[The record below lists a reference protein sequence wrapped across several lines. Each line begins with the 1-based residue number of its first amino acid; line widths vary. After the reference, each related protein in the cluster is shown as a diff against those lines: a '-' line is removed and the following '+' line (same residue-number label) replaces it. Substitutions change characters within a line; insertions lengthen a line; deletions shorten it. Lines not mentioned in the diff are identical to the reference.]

1 MLDYAQARRLMVDC
15 QLRTFDVTDIPV
27 LDAFDAIPR
36 ERFVP
41 ADREMFA
48 YIDQPVALGS
58 EDGEIRYAPAP
69 MVLARLLQALVVK
82 PGARALDVATGL
94 GYGAALLH
102 RLGAEVTALESLP
115 GLAAAAAE
123 RLAPLGVAVE
133 TGPIEAGAPKRA
145 PFDLILI
152 EGRVATRP
160 QTLLDQLTDGGRL
173 ACVQGEGRTAKAT
186 LWVRAGDAFGSRP
199 LFDAALP
206 PLRAFAA
213 EAGFAF

>member
-41 ADREMFA
+41 AGREMFA
-48 YIDQPVALGS
+48 YIDQPVAVGN
-58 EDGEIRYAPAP
+58 EEGETRYAPAP

-102 RLGAEVTALESLP
+102 RLGAEVAALESLP

-123 RLAPLGVAVE
+123 RLGPLGVAVE
-133 TGPIEAGAPKRA
+133 TGPLEAGLPERA

-160 QTLLDQLTDGGRL
+160 QTLLDQLADGGRL

-186 LWVRAGDAFGSRP
+186 LWVRSGDAFGSRP

-206 PLRAFAA
+206 SLRAFEA